1 MRNYFYSL
9 PKELQ
14 ELILYKNKSEESVQ
28 LIKKS
33 YERYRTK
40 KSELIPSLIY
50 DLRERNNCWRFRNP
64 MIDTHEIT
72 VYGELISIYPE
83 DIDDIS
89 PSDPYTTR
97 ILELIN
103 RLIIGSEFFGNNPI
117 ICIYLWNRFLWAL
130 AMGLWR
136 GEYVSNMGYKYF
148 EKNMEL
154 YYELRLK
161 TGQYALQYDINLLN
175 LSPSLFIL
183 EKFDARDF
191 ED

>member
-1 MRNYFYSL
+1 MKNYFYDL

-14 ELILYKNKSEESVQ
+14 ELIIYKNKSKESGQ

-33 YERYRTK
+33 YERYRIK

-72 VYGELISIYPE
+72 AYGELISIYPE

-103 RLIIGSEFFGNNPI
+103 RLIIGSEFFGNKPI
-117 ICIYLWNRFLWAL
+117 LCIYLWNRFLWAL

-154 YYELRLK
+154 YYQLRLK
-161 TGQYALQYDINLLN
+161 TGEYALINDINLLN
-175 LSPSLFIL
+175 LSPSLFML
-183 EKFDARDF
+183 EKFDPTDF